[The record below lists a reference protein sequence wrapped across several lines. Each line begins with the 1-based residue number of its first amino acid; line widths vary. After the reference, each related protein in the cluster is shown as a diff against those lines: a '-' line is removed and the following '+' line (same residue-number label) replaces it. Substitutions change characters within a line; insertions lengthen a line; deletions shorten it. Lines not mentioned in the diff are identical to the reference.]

1 MNSCQRQERDRAV
14 SDLAEA
20 LRDSDDI
27 KKQRNEASKELK
39 ELKEKFESELEKDGA
54 NPCRVHHS
62 PMTHNHSRDS
72 AIDADLQVC
81 TFFYLQFISSP
92 AFFSPDLLFF

>member
-1 MNSCQRQERDRAV
+1 V

-39 ELKEKFESELEKDGA
+39 DLKY
-54 NPCRVHHS
+54 
-62 PMTHNHSRDS
+62 
-72 AIDADLQVC
+72 I
-81 TFFYLQFISSP
+81 YLFN
-92 AFFSPDLLFF
+92 LYL

>member
-1 MNSCQRQERDRAV
+1 MFFFFKERDRAV

-39 ELKEKFESELEKDGA
+39 ELKEKLEAELEKDS
-54 NPCRVHHS
+54 NCRVHHS
-62 PMTHNHSRDS
+62 GITHNHSRDS
-72 AIDADLQVC
+72 AIDVDLQV
-81 TFFYLQFISSP
+81 I
-92 AFFSPDLLFF
+92 